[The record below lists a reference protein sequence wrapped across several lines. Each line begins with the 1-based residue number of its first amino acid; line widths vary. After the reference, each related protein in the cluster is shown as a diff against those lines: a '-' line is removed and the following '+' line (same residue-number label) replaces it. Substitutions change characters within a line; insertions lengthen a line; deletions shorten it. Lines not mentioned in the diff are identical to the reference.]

1 MIPKRQ
7 MNKISIDRAIAKGRS
22 GRIAIIALAIL
33 IIVPI
38 AIWGV
43 GYIGQCVFSHIEP
56 TNELSRGLFWD
67 TIEVYLDPSNKPE
80 TFRFTKRFYFLFVGT
95 AGVFLLNGLLVSM
108 LVSWFENRR
117 DRWEKGDLHYGKNAL
132 GNFTVVIGGNEMVP
146 DLVGQILRNKSIDH
160 VLVMTNRDVATL
172 RKKLV
177 SELAKEEEKIV
188 IYYGERTSK
197 DDLKRLLLQHAQN
210 DIFVIGEQ
218 LDVDQSGSHHDVK
231 NMDCVQKMAGLL
243 KDANCTEKKT
253 CRVMFEYQSTFS
265 VFQFADVCGN
275 ISDVLNFKPFNYY
288 ETWAQK
294 VLVCEQIEVKESAT
308 AYLPLE
314 GKEPMTVESEDS
326 VHLIVVG
333 MSRMGIAMAVEAA
346 HTAHYPNFIT
356 KGKRT
361 RITFID
367 SEARREMNFFQ
378 GHYKELFA
386 VSPWRYIEADGNG
399 TYYETCK
406 FDDVPWVDA
415 HKEEEESPYRDREG
429 YTLGENLVDV
439 EWQFIK
445 GDLEMPSVQRFIND
459 EAKKKH
465 SRLTIAICFP
475 KDNASLAASLY
486 LPDTVYE
493 DGSSVQQVLVY
504 QPYGDAMRRSFND
517 TTDKMKSYRLF
528 EKLRAFGMVDSCYSV
543 EFQRDLDTLSDAFGN
558 AYGTVSKTMRGGL
571 RGNKQISST
580 WKKPAGVGKSLAA
593 RQWSNIYN
601 GQHMWTKLRSV
612 GFDSIDSFDW
622 NESVVNLLAQV
633 EHIRWNMEQLLLGFA
648 PLKVDEQRD
657 MIKAFG
663 KKKPEKQIEKLI
675 AGEETD
681 IATINDWLC
690 SWEAFDSKKE
700 IYKADMSHLDIC
712 SNERLREVDAD
723 SVIYDVEL
731 VRILPELYARITNQ
745 NKDTDGTE

>member
-1 MIPKRQ
+1 MRIK
-7 MNKISIDRAIAKGRS
+7 SIQFDRAIAKGRS
-22 GRIAIIALAIL
+22 GRIAFIALAIL
-33 IIVPI
+33 IVVPI
-38 AIWGV
+38 AIWLV
-43 GYIGQCVFSHIEP
+43 GFVGQCIFSHIEP
-56 TNELSRGLFWD
+56 TNELSKGLFWD

-132 GNFTVVIGGNEMVP
+132 GNFAVVIGGNEMVP
-146 DLVGQILRNKSIDH
+146 DLVGQILKDKSIDH

-177 SELAKEEEKIV
+177 SEFAEEEERVV

-197 DDLKRLLLQHAQN
+197 DDLKRLLLQHSKN
-210 DIFVIGEQ
+210 DIYVIGEQ

-231 NMDCVQKMAGLL
+231 NMDCVEKIAELL
-243 KDANCTEKKT
+243 KEAGSEGKKT

-265 VFQFADVCGN
+265 VFQFADVCGS
-275 ISDVLNFKPFNYY
+275 ISDVLDFKPFNYY

-294 VLVCEQIEVKESAT
+294 VLVNKELDLRKT
-308 AYLPLE
+308 GNAYLPLE
-314 GKEPMTVESEDS
+314 GKEPITAKSEDS

-346 HTAHYPNFIT
+346 HIAHYPNFIS
-356 KGKRT
+356 KGIRT

-367 SEARREMNFFQ
+367 SEVRREMNFFQ

-386 VSPWRYIEADGNG
+386 VSPWRYVEADVNG
-399 TYYETCK
+399 TYYEACK
-406 FDDVPWVDA
+406 FDEAPWMDSR
-415 HKEEEESPYRDREG
+415 KENDGSPYKDREG
-429 YTLGENLVDV
+429 YTLGEELVDV

-445 GDLEMPSVQRFIND
+445 GDLEMPSVQRFIDD
-459 EAKKKH
+459 EARKAH

-486 LPDTVYE
+486 LPDAVYE
-493 DGSSVQQVLVY
+493 DNSSVQQVLVY
-504 QPYGDAMRRSFND
+504 QPYGDAMQRSFD
-517 TTDKMKSYRLF
+517 VTADKRKSYRLF
-528 EKLRAFGMVDSCYSV
+528 EKIRAFGMVDSCYNV
-543 EFQRDLDTLSDAFGN
+543 EFQRNLDTISDAFGN
-558 AYGTVSKTMRGGL
+558 AYGSVSQTMRGGL
-571 RGNKQISST
+571 RGNSMTNSA

-612 GFDSIDSFDW
+612 GFEGYETFDW
-622 NESVVNLLAQV
+622 NEEVVNLLAQV

-648 PLKVDEQRD
+648 PLKANEQQD
-657 MIKAFG
+657 MLNTFG
-663 KKKPEKQIEKLI
+663 KEKPEKQIKKLI
-675 AGEETD
+675 AGEEAD
-681 IATINDWLC
+681 VASINEWLL
-690 SWEAFDSKKE
+690 SWEEFDSKKE
-700 IYKADMSHLDIC
+700 ILKANMSHLDIS
-712 SNERLREVDAD
+712 SNKRLREVDGDA
-723 SVIYDVEL
+723 VIYDVEL
-731 VRILPELYARITNQ
+731 VRILPELYTKITNK
-745 NKDTDGTE
+745 NEDTNGTE